1 MSQGLV
7 QEIETTLGVS
17 NREIFNTENQTEA
30 YKIDELEG
38 QKSGGGTPGLLSS
51 RAYHSSYVPE
61 VGMVLQQGLFTP
73 MKLVTSHWNRTLSP
87 TALNV
92 S

>member
-38 QKSGGGTPGLLSS
+38 QKSGGYPWATEFKGL
-51 RAYHSSYVPE
+51 P
-61 VGMVLQQGLFTP
+61 Q
-73 MKLVTSHWNRTLSP
+73 
-87 TALNV
+87 
-92 S
+92 